1 MKLASHYNKVSVIIS
16 VSVLLISGLIY
27 YLIINHIARQ
37 QLDNDL
43 TEEVEEVVD
52 YVNLNHRLPKP
63 VEFDEDLTSFKKT
76 RLQQYDTRFFDAP
89 YANPKEKKTEA
100 GRAVSAMVKANGEN
114 YIVTIV
120 ESREET
126 EYLIQIIS
134 AITLVLTAVLLGI
147 LIITNRF
154 VLKGLWRP
162 FYRILDQVKWFN
174 VADTNKIALVETNV
188 DEFKDLGDAVA
199 KMSTRVTTDYQ
210 GLKAFTENASHEM
223 MTPLAVITSKLDMLI
238 QDETLKP
245 DQLGQITDIYSAAG
259 RLSRLNQSLLLL
271 VKIDNNLL
279 QDTEKL
285 NIKNIIL
292 DKAQQFHEM
301 IVNKNIQLGMELA
314 DIEINGSR
322 YLIEVLINNLFSNAV
337 RHNKN
342 SGNIKIELSG
352 NQLQFKNTGT
362 PDPLQQDAIFE
373 RFYKGP
379 ASDGTGLGLAIMK
392 NICALYHCDIKY
404 TFNQGL
410 HCFCIDFKGG
420 LEACS

>member
-1 MKLASHYNKVSVIIS
+1 MKLTSHYNKVSVIIS
-16 VSVLLISGLIY
+16 VSVLLVSGLIY

-43 TEEVEEVVD
+43 SEEVGEVVN

-63 VEFDEDLTSFKKT
+63 VEFDEDQTSFAKT
-76 RLQQYDTRFFDAP
+76 NINHYDTRFFDTP
-89 YANPKEKKTEA
+89 YANPKEKKVEA
-100 GRAVSAMVKANGEN
+100 GRAVSAMVSVNGEN

-120 ESREET
+120 ESREDT

-147 LIITNRF
+147 IIITNRF

-174 VADTNKIALVETNV
+174 VADVGKVTAVETKV

-199 KMSTRVTTDYQ
+199 KMSARVTTEYQ

-223 MTPLAVITSKLDMLI
+223 MTPLAVITSKLDLLI

-245 DQLGQITDIYSAAG
+245 DQFTQITDIYSAAG

-285 NIKNIIL
+285 NIKNTIME
-292 DKAQQFHEM
+292 KALQFQEM
-301 IVNKNIQLGMELA
+301 IVNKNIQLDMELA
-314 DIEINGSR
+314 DLEINASR
-322 YLIEVLINNLFSNAV
+322 YLIDVLINNLFSNAI

-342 SGNIKIELSG
+342 SGHIKIELSG
-352 NQLQFKNTGT
+352 NRLQFQNTGDPT
-362 PDPLQQDAIFE
+362 PLQQDAIFE
-373 RFYKGP
+373 RFYKGST
-379 ASDGTGLGLAIMK
+379 SDGTGLGLAIMK
-392 NICALYHCDIKY
+392 NICALYRCEIKY
-404 TFNQGL
+404 AFKQGM
-410 HCFCIDFKGG
+410 HCFCIDFFKPV
-420 LEACS
+420 

>member
-1 MKLASHYNKVSVIIS
+1 MKLSSHYNKVSIIIS
-16 VSVLLISGLIY
+16 VSVLLVSGLIY

-63 VEFDEDLTSFKKT
+63 IEFDEDLTSFAKT
-76 RLQQYDTRFFDAP
+76 GLQLYDTRFFDAP
-89 YANPKEKKTEA
+89 YANPKEKKPEA
-100 GRAVSAMVKANGEN
+100 GRAVSALVKANGEN

-134 AITLVLTAVLLGI
+134 AITLALTAVLLGI
-147 LIITNRF
+147 LIVTNRF
-154 VLKGLWRP
+154 VLNGLWRP

-174 VADTNKIALVETNV
+174 VADTNKVALIETNV
-188 DEFKDLGDAVA
+188 DEFKDLSDAVM
-199 KMSTRVTTDYQ
+199 KMSTRVTTEYQ

-223 MTPLAVITSKLDMLI
+223 MTPLAIITSKLDMLI

-245 DQLGQITDIYSAAG
+245 DQFVQITDIYSAAG

-292 DKAQQFHEM
+292 EKAQQFNEM
-301 IVNKNIQLGMELA
+301 IVIKNIRLDIDLA
-314 DIEINGSR
+314 DLEINASR
-322 YLIEVLINNLFSNAV
+322 YLIDVLINNLFSNAI

-342 SGNIKIELSG
+342 SGEIKIELSA
-352 NQLQFKNTGT
+352 QRLQFQNTGD

-373 RFYKGP
+373 RFYKGRT
-379 ASDGTGLGLAIMK
+379 SDGTGLGLAIIK
-392 NICALYHCDIKY
+392 NICALYHCEIKY
-404 TFNQGL
+404 TFKQGM
-410 HCFCIDFKGG
+410 HCFCIDFFKPV
-420 LEACS
+420 